1 MKPYLAQAKTEIKL
15 ALTQGESLLV
25 TIGIPVIA
33 LLGLSITK
41 ALPLPK
47 GISSPTTFLVP
58 GTMTLAIMATGMV
71 STSIATGVERSY
83 GVLKRLGTTPLGR
96 PALLAAKITSI
107 IVLEI
112 IQLAVLAIVGI
123 LLGWHPNGNFVP
135 FIISALLATA
145 GFSGLGL
152 LMAGTLKSEVIIGAA
167 NGIYLVL
174 LFIGGMIIPL
184 SSLPSA
190 IDTFARLLPAAALSE
205 ALYHSIGIGGGIPG
219 WVWLNLVIWAVA
231 APLVAAKTFKW
242 EQ

>member
-1 MKPYLAQAKTEIKL
+1 MKPYFSQAKTEIKL

-33 LLGLSITK
+33 LLGLSVTK

-47 GISSPTTFLVP
+47 GTNSATSFLVP

-96 PALLAAKITSI
+96 TSLLAAKITSI
-107 IVLEI
+107 VVLEI
-112 IQLAVLAIVGI
+112 IQLAVLAVVGI
-123 LLGWHPNGNFVP
+123 LLGWHPLGNWITFVVA
-135 FIISALLATA
+135 ALLATA

-152 LMAGTLKSEVIIGAA
+152 LMAGTMKSEVIIGAA

-190 IDTFARLLPAAALSE
+190 LETFARLLPAAALSD
-205 ALYHSIGIGGGIPG
+205 ALYHSVGAGGGVPA
-219 WVWLNLVIWAVA
+219 WAWLNLVIWAIL
-231 APLVAAKTFKW
+231 APLLAAKTFRW

>member
-1 MKPYLAQAKTEIKL
+1 MKPYFSQAKTEIKL

-41 ALPLPK
+41 ALPLPR
-47 GISSPTTFLVP
+47 GISSATSFLVP

-96 PALLAAKITSI
+96 SSLLAAKITSI
-107 IVLEI
+107 LVVEI
-112 IQLAVLAIVGI
+112 IQLAVLAIVGL
-123 LLGWHPNGNFVP
+123 LLGWHPLGNWATFVVA
-135 FIISALLATA
+135 ALLATA

-152 LMAGTLKSEVIIGAA
+152 LMAGTMKSEVIIGAA

-190 IDTFARLLPAAALSE
+190 LETFARLLPAAALSD
-205 ALYHSIGIGGGIPG
+205 ALYHSMGAGGGVPV
-219 WVWLNLVIWAVA
+219 WAWLNLVVWAIF
-231 APLVAAKTFKW
+231 APLLAAKTFRW

>member
-1 MKPYLAQAKTEIKL
+1 MKPYLSQSRTEIRL
-15 ALTQGESLLV
+15 ALTQSESLLV

-71 STSIATGVERSY
+71 STSIGTGVERSY

-107 IVLEI
+107 LVLEI
-112 IQLAVLAIVGI
+112 IQLAVLALVG
-123 LLGWHPNGNFVP
+123 LVLGWHPAGNIEAFV
-135 FIISALLATA
+135 IAAALATA
-145 GFSGLGL
+145 AFSGIGL
-152 LMAGTLKSEVIIGAA
+152 LMAGTMKSEVIIGAA
-167 NGIYLVL
+167 NGIYLIL

-184 SSLPSA
+184 TSLPSA
-190 IDTFARLLPAAALSE
+190 IETFARLLPAAALSQ
-205 ALYHSIGIGGGIPG
+205 ALYHSIGVGGGVPLWAWI
-219 WVWLNLVIWAVA
+219 NLVAWAVA
-231 APLVAAKTFKW
+231 APVIASKTFHW

>member
-1 MKPYLAQAKTEIKL
+1 MKPYLTQSRAEIRL

-33 LLGLSITK
+33 LLGLSLTK

-47 GISSPTTFLVP
+47 GIHSATSFLVP
-58 GTMTLAIMATGMV
+58 GTMALAIMATGMV

-107 IVLEI
+107 IVLEV
-112 IQLAVLAIVGI
+112 IQVAILAIVGL
-123 LLGWHPNGNFVP
+123 LLGWHPSGDFGL
-135 FIISALLATA
+135 FILATLLGTA
-145 GFSGLGL
+145 GFSGIGL
-152 LMAGTLKSEVIIGAA
+152 LMAGTMKSEVIIGAA

-174 LFIGGMIIPL
+174 LFMGGMIIPL
-184 SSLPSA
+184 SSLPSVL
-190 IDTFARLLPAAALSE
+190 DTIAKVLPASALSQ
-205 ALYHSIGIGGGIPG
+205 ALYHSIGVGGNIPL
-219 WVWLNLVIWAVA
+219 WAWATLIVWAIA
-231 APLVAAKTFKW
+231 APLVASKTFKW